1 MSIKIYVGNLSLDST
16 DGELQALFE
25 AYGKVDFAE
34 VIVDQCTK
42 RSRGFGFIE
51 MTNREEGLKAIQ
63 ELDSKNLGGC
73 SLKVTEARAWSN
85 SGSGR
90 REWIQSHW

>member
-1 MSIKIYVGNLSLDST
+1 MSIKIYVGNLSFDLT
-16 DGELQALFE
+16 ERELQALFE
-25 AYGKVDFAE
+25 AYGRVDCAE
-34 VIVDQCTK
+34 VIVDRFTK

-73 SLKVTEARAWSN
+73 NLKVTEARLKSN
-85 SGSGR
+85 SGSWR
-90 REWIQSHW
+90 RDWIQSHW

>member
-1 MSIKIYVGNLSLDST
+1 MSIRIYVGNLSLDST

-25 AYGKVDFAE
+25 AYGKVDCAK
-34 VIVDQCTK
+34 VMVDLCTN
-42 RSRGFGFIE
+42 RSQGFGFIE

-73 SLKVTEARAWSN
+73 NLKVTEARPRSN

-90 REWIQSHW
+90 REWIQSNW

>member
-25 AYGKVDFAE
+25 AYGKVDCAE
-34 VIVDQCTK
+34 VIVDRFTR

-51 MTNREEGLKAIQ
+51 MTNREDGLKAIQ
-63 ELDSKNLGGC
+63 ELHSKNVGGC
-73 SLKVTEARAWSN
+73 SLKVSEARLKSN
-85 SGSGR
+85 SGSWR
-90 REWIQSHW
+90 RDWIQSHW

>member
-1 MSIKIYVGNLSLDST
+1 MNIRIYVGNLSFDST
-16 DGELQALFE
+16 EGELQALFE
-25 AYGKVDFAE
+25 AYGKVDCAM
-34 VIVDQCTK
+34 VIVDRFTNM
-42 RSRGFGFIE
+42 SRGFGFIE

-73 SLKVTEARAWSN
+73 SLKVAEARPKSN